1 VDNQLVP
8 GARIVL
14 TVAKGALLAVAGF
27 GAVDFGRISRRLGP
41 LEKFIGGGLGRAIH
55 TQVAQGARVES
66 QGDYQA
72 ILVRGHRPN
81 HMLHL
86 VLSIVTLALW
96 LFVWLGVIAF
106 GGEKRMSASVDEW
119 GNTNLQNL

>member
-1 VDNQLVP
+1 MASTLP
-8 GARIVL
+8 
-14 TVAKGALLAVAGF
+14 TVQA
-27 GAVDFGRISRRLGP
+27 P
-41 LEKFIGGGLGRAIH
+41 LPETDQTPAAPPTPDLPAASQTPRKSSDERKEVLGRAIH
-55 TQVAQGARVES
+55 TQVPQGARVES

-72 ILVRGHRPN
+72 ILVKGHRPN

-86 VLSIVTLALW
+86 VLTLVTLGLW

-119 GNTNLQNL
+119 GNTNIQNL